1 MCVGVPA
8 KVIEKEEY
16 QAVVDVMGSQM
27 TVGII
32 FVQDVNVGDYVIV
45 HAGQAMSI
53 IDEEAALQSLETW
66 KMITEARDAGGQS
79 PIGES
84 NPVVHR

>member
-8 KVIEKEEY
+8 KVLTKEEY
-16 QAVVDVMGSQM
+16 SVVVDVMGAQM

-32 FVQDVNVGDYVIV
+32 FVPEVEIGQYVIV

-53 IDEEAALQSLETW
+53 IDEDSALLSLEEW
-66 KMITEARDAGGQS
+66 RKLDDARNAEKTS
-79 PIGES
+79 
-84 NPVVHR
+84 

>member
-8 KVIEKEEY
+8 KVIEKQEFS
-16 QAVVDVMGSQM
+16 ATVDVMGSQM

-32 FVQDVNVGDYVIV
+32 FVPEVEIGQYVIV

-53 IDEEAALQSLETW
+53 VDEDYARLSLEEW
-66 KMITEARDAGGQS
+66 RRLADARDA
-79 PIGES
+79 
-84 NPVVHR
+84 

>member
-8 KVIEKEEY
+8 KVIEKQEY
-16 QAVVDVMGSQM
+16 SAVVDVMGSQT

-32 FVQDVNVGDYVIV
+32 FIPEVKVGDYVIV

-53 IDEEAALQSLETW
+53 VDEQYAKESVEEW
-66 KMITEARDAGGQS
+66 RKYVNARNS
-79 PIGES
+79 EPIL
-84 NPVVHR
+84 

>member
-8 KVIEKEEY
+8 KVLTEEEY
-16 QAVVDVMGSQM
+16 SARVDVTGSQM

-32 FVQDVNVGDYVIV
+32 FVPEVEVGQYVIV

-53 IDEEAALQSLETW
+53 IDEDSALLSLEEW
-66 KMITEARDAGGQS
+66 RKLDDARNAEKTS
-79 PIGES
+79 
-84 NPVVHR
+84 

>member
-8 KVIEKEEY
+8 KVVKKMEY
-16 QAVVDVMGSQM
+16 SAVVDVMGSQT

-32 FVQDVNVGDYVIV
+32 FVPEVELGDYVIV

-53 IDEEAALQSLETW
+53 VDETYAKQSVAEWRKLVNARNPETV
-66 KMITEARDAGGQS
+66 Q
-79 PIGES
+79 
-84 NPVVHR
+84 

>member
-8 KVIEKEEY
+8 KVMEKHEY
-16 QAVVDVMGSQM
+16 SALVDVMGATT

-32 FVQDVNVGDYVIV
+32 FVPEVNVGDYVIV

-53 IDEEAALQSLETW
+53 VDEEYAKVSMEEW
-66 KMITEARDAGGQS
+66 EKIVHARNA
-79 PIGES
+79 
-84 NPVVHR
+84 

>member
-8 KVIEKEEY
+8 KVIEKQEFS
-16 QAVVDVMGSQM
+16 ALVDVMGSRT

-32 FVQDVNVGDYVIV
+32 FVPEVEVGEYVIV

-53 IDEEAALQSLETW
+53 IDEEYAKESVEEWRKLTD
-66 KMITEARDAGGQS
+66 ARTS
-79 PIGES
+79 
-84 NPVVHR
+84 

>member
-8 KVIEKEEY
+8 KVVRKMEY
-16 QAVVDVMGSQM
+16 SAIVDVMGSQT

-32 FVQDVNVGDYVIV
+32 FVPEVELGEYVIV

-53 IDEEAALQSLETW
+53 VDETYAKQSVEEWRKLVDVRNSETV
-66 KMITEARDAGGQS
+66 K
-79 PIGES
+79 
-84 NPVVHR
+84 

>member
-8 KVIEKEEY
+8 KVIEKQEY
-16 QAVVDVMGSQM
+16 SAVVDVMGSQT

-32 FVQDVNVGDYVIV
+32 FIPEVKLGDYVIV

-53 IDEEAALQSLETW
+53 VDEQYAKESVEEW
-66 KMITEARDAGGQS
+66 RKYVNARNSQ
-79 PIGES
+79 PIL
-84 NPVVHR
+84 

>member
-8 KVIEKEEY
+8 KVVKKEEFS
-16 QAVVDVMGSQM
+16 AVVDVMGSQT

-32 FVQDVNVGDYVIV
+32 FVPEVKIGEYVIV

-53 IDEEAALQSLETW
+53 VDEEYALESAAEWRKIIDE
-66 KMITEARDAGGQS
+66 RDS
-79 PIGES
+79 
-84 NPVVHR
+84 

>member
-8 KVIEKEEY
+8 KVVEIHEY
-16 QAVVDVMGSQM
+16 SAIVDVMGTKM

-32 FVQDVNVGDYVIV
+32 FVPEVELGNYVIV

-53 IDEEAALQSLETW
+53 VDEEYALVSIEEW
-66 KMITEARDAGGQS
+66 RKISDAR
-79 PIGES
+79 
-84 NPVVHR
+84 NT

>member
-8 KVIEKEEY
+8 KVIEKHEY
-16 QAVVDVMGSQM
+16 SAVVDVMGSTM

-32 FVQDVNVGDYVIV
+32 FVPEVEVGEYVMV

-53 IDEEAALQSLETW
+53 IDEENALLSIEGWRQLV
-66 KMITEARDAGGQS
+66 DAKRS
-79 PIGES
+79 E
-84 NPVVHR
+84 

>member
-8 KVIEKEEY
+8 KVLEKKEY

-27 TVGII
+27 TVGTI
-32 FVQDVNVGDYVIV
+32 FVDEVKEGEYVIV

-53 IDEEAALQSLETW
+53 MDEESALLSLEAW
-66 KMITEARDAGGQS
+66 KEIIDAREKGQNVPIADA
-79 PIGES
+79 
-84 NPVVHR
+84 NPTVRR

>member
-8 KVIEKEEY
+8 KIIEKHGY
-16 QAVVDVMGSQM
+16 SAVVDVMGSQT

-32 FVQDVNVGDYVIV
+32 FVPEAEVGDYVIV

-53 IDEEAALQSLETW
+53 IDEGYAKESMEEWRQFSY
-66 KMITEARDAGGQS
+66 ARNAS
-79 PIGES
+79 SIL
-84 NPVVHR
+84 

>member
-8 KVIEKEEY
+8 KVEIKHEY
-16 QAVVDVMGSQM
+16 TAVVDVMGSKT

-32 FVQDVNVGDYVIV
+32 FVPEVEVGDYVIV

-53 IDEEAALQSLETW
+53 VDEQYAKDSVVEWRKLVDARNSEAVE
-66 KMITEARDAGGQS
+66 
-79 PIGES
+79 
-84 NPVVHR
+84 

>member
-8 KVIEKEEY
+8 KVMEKHEY
-16 QAVVDVMGSQM
+16 SAVVDVMGSQT

-32 FVQDVNVGDYVIV
+32 FVPEVEIGDYVIV

-53 IDEEAALQSLETW
+53 VDEEYAKISVEEWRKLTH
-66 KMITEARDAGGQS
+66 AR
-79 PIGES
+79 
-84 NPVVHR
+84 NT

>member
-16 QAVVDVMGSQM
+16 SAIVDVMGTQ
-27 TVGII
+27 TKVGII
-32 FVQDVNVGDYVIV
+32 FIPEVQLGDYVIV

-53 IDEEAALQSLETW
+53 IDEQYAKESVEEW
-66 KMITEARDAGGQS
+66 RKFVDARDSQS
-79 PIGES
+79 IL
-84 NPVVHR
+84 